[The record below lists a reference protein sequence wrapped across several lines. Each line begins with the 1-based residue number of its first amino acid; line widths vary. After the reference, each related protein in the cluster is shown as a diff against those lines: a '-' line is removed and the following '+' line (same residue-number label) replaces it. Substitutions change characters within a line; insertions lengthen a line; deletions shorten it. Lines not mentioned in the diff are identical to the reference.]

1 MKIFTNWRKKK
12 KLKQTHEQ
20 IIQRVGALFILE
32 LTNNR
37 EFRRKI
43 KSTNFGKELEKTI
56 KY

>member
-1 MKIFTNWRKKK
+1 MKLFNNWRKKK
-12 KLKQTHEQ
+12 ELKSTQER
-20 IIQRVGALFILE
+20 IIKRVGALFILE

>member
-12 KLKQTHEQ
+12 ELKQTHKQ

>member
-12 KLKQTHEQ
+12 ELKSTQER
-20 IIQRVGALFILE
+20 IIKRVAALFILE

>member
-1 MKIFTNWRKKK
+1 MKIFNNWKKK
-12 KLKQTHEQ
+12 KELKQTHKQ